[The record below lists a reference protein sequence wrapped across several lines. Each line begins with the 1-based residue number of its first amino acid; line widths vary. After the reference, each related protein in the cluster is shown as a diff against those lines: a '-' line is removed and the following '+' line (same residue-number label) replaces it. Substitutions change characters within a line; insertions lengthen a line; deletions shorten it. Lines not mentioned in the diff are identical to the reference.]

1 MLQQGWFL
9 PRGDFSGMH
18 AWLFMTKG
26 ESWGAHPQPASALL
40 HGGDDRVDSTCA
52 RGCDPP
58 AARCCRPSLPA
69 GPVPRGVRGAL
80 RGGWRGEAGQW
91 PGQEGCSSGW
101 ETSWVEAGRAGG
113 KRCGNR
119 DHHTS
124 AGLSMVGC
132 LGKGGACLTPEPLG
146 IKELKALLCP
156 GPQQLPARPA
166 RSSQGHHA
174 ASVISDAA
182 SKPQGCLV
190 PPSMATGCRTVSGL
204 GSTCPWGQGTA
215 PEQRWSSFSPT
226 ACGETH
232 PNPHCFTQPLA
243 SGRPPTRPPSLNAS
257 RRWKKHLRQ
266 PGMTRWHRANTVRT
280 QSCEHLC
287 AQR

>member
-1 MLQQGWFL
+1 MRQGNG
-9 PRGDFSGMH
+9 PGRRD
-18 AWLFMTKG
+18 A
-26 ESWGAHPQPASALL
+26 
-40 HGGDDRVDSTCA
+40 
-52 RGCDPP
+52 PP
-58 AARCCRPSLPA
+58 DGKRA
-69 GPVPRGVRGAL
+69 
-80 RGGWRGEAGQW
+80 GWRQG
-91 PGQEGCSSGW
+91 GQEGRDVGT
-101 ETSWVEAGRAGG
+101 ETATRVLAYPWWAVWARGG
-113 KRCGNR
+113 
-119 DHHTS
+119 
-124 AGLSMVGC
+124 
-132 LGKGGACLTPEPLG
+132 GGACLTPEPLG

-156 GPQQLPARPA
+156 GPQQLPAHPA
-166 RSSQGHHA
+166 RSPQGHHA

-215 PEQRWSSFSPT
+215 PEQRWSSLSPT
-226 ACGETH
+226 AHRETH

-287 AQR
+287 VQR